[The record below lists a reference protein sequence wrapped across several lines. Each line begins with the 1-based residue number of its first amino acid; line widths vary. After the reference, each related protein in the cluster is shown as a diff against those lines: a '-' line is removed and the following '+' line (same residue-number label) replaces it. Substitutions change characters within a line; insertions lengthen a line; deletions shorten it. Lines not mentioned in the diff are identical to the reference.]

1 MINKVFIFV
10 AIFILLSPGPAHA
23 DYMVGLSLY
32 YIPFLLPIVLIEFF
46 IFRVFCNKQLPKRP
60 TAKKIF
66 GAVVTVNLAS
76 ALLGLVLPGFRSS
89 TQLLRT
95 LTMAFFA
102 SVFVEGIAYIPFF
115 KNFKLSILRLFSISF
130 IGNSLTYLM
139 MASLLIPAQ
148 LDQYEASRGDRT
160 AKSFINDAYNYT
172 ICTMAN
178 NLGSEHSSEHIDAA
192 MLAPCIERDGE
203 KGYHVVRIKKVDIV
217 NVLVLNRLSKLED
230 WLLPDEYTN
239 LNCIVSA
246 VDNQGEIIV
255 LIFTWHNKGK
265 RILSLYEDSK
275 NGIWEH
281 TESDILD
288 DVKSQ
293 KAWEFIFSRLEH
305 IGLAE

>member
-1 MINKVFIFV
+1 MI
-10 AIFILLSPGPAHA
+10 
-23 DYMVGLSLY
+23 GLSVY

-139 MASLLIPAQ
+139 MAFLLIPAQ
-148 LDQYEASRGDRT
+148 IYGNVIDNNLTEQR
-160 AKSFINDAYNYT
+160 FINDAYSYT
-172 ICTMAN
+172 IQTM
-178 NLGSEHSSEHIDAA
+178 SENPGSEHIDAA
-192 MLAPCIERDGE
+192 MLAPYIERDGE
-203 KGYHVVRIKKVDIV
+203 RKRGYRVGISRYHVVRIKKVDMF
-217 NVLVLNRLSKLED
+217 NVLVLNELSKLEN
-230 WLLPDEYTN
+230 WLFSDEYAN
-239 LNCIVSA
+239 FNCIVSA

-255 LIFTWHNKGK
+255 LIITSYNRGN
-265 RILSLYEDSK
+265 RIFSLYEDLK
-275 NGIWEH
+275 NGIREH
-281 TESDILD
+281 TESDILG

-293 KAWEFIFSRLEH
+293 KAWEFIYNRLEH
-305 IGLAE
+305 SGLAE